1 MKLLR
6 RLIIDEQGQNLV
18 EYTLAIGLVIL
29 TIWTAVNAAGID
41 ASVSKIWSDVVSVL
55 SS

>member
-1 MKLLR
+1 MKFLR
-6 RLIIDEQGQNLV
+6 RLTSEEQGQNLI
-18 EYTLAIGLVIL
+18 EYTLAIGLVVL

-41 ASVSKIWSDVVSVL
+41 ASVSKIWSDVVTVL